1 MRQATKIVNNAND
14 EQNSFRT
21 WNMKTAQ
28 GQNDQTVKLLVYQNG
43 VKVKDWLYEN
53 NFSIVRCFLFNFRL
67 FNVEK
72 KNKQIISLYSEN

>member
-28 GQNDQTVKLLVYQNG
+28 GQNDQTVKLLVYQVG
-43 VKVKDWLYEN
+43 MKVKDSLNEN
-53 NFSIVRCFLFNFRL
+53 TFSILRNFMLFIQLQNICTYCMREYCYL
-67 FNVEK
+67 K
-72 KNKQIISLYSEN
+72 

>member
-28 GQNDQTVKLLVYQNG
+28 GQNDQTVKLLVYQVG
-43 VKVKDWLYEN
+43 MKVKDSLYEN
-53 NFSIVRCFLFNFRL
+53 TFSILRWFMLFIQS
-67 FNVEK
+67 E
-72 KNKQIISLYSEN
+72 IIRRAPFSLHLIF